1 MSILETSQVIFNLI
15 VSLAV
20 VLIIVLISIITYDV
34 VKLSKSFKELM
45 DNLHKESSDIYGR
58 INKFLDN
65 LFNLSFISKLF
76 NRKNKNKKGRSK

>member
-20 VLIIVLISIITYDV
+20 VLVIVLISIITYDV

-45 DNLHKESSDIYGR
+45 DNLHKESSGIYER
-58 INKFLDN
+58 INKFLDG
-65 LFNLSFISKLF
+65 LFNLSFITKFFNKKSKT
-76 NRKNKNKKGRSK
+76 KKGRSK